1 MRRNRTYRH
10 TPRAFSLVEVMVS
23 AAIGTGV
30 VLMMALAIRSGT
42 EGYQQATG
50 RIDALVEA
58 RAALSILADD
68 ATTMVGVEND
78 EFGWIDSSEFFH
90 EIYFLTLKPASAQDP
105 EEAVG
110 DVCYVHYFTAVTP
123 DAPVAGASVSRKLYR
138 RFLSSAEVLVR
149 LSSGQLPTLNS
160 DPDGAEVIAFNVTRF
175 LAQPLS
181 ATSDFG
187 PLSDWEPGNGVPEA
201 LSVHFQVVDNDTA
214 RLLSTESDWN
224 LDTLIARQVVLEDNE
239 EDESNFGRNF
249 YLDIEIGHDN

>member
-1 MRRNRTYRH
+1 M
-10 TPRAFSLVEVMVS
+10 
-23 AAIGTGV
+23 
-30 VLMMALAIRSGT
+30 
-42 EGYQQATG
+42 
-50 RIDALVEA
+50 
-58 RAALSILADD
+58 
-68 ATTMVGVEND
+68 
-78 EFGWIDSSEFFH
+78 
-90 EIYFLTLKPASAQDP
+90 
-105 EEAVG
+105 
-110 DVCYVHYFTAVTP
+110 
-123 DAPVAGASVSRKLYR
+123 AGASVSRKLYR

-201 LSVHFQVVDNDTA
+201 LCVHFQVVDNDTA
-214 RLLSTESDWN
+214 RLMSTESDWD
-224 LDTLIARQVVLEDNE
+224 LETLIARQIVLEDNE